1 MKKTFLSSAIV
12 SVLMVTS
19 AMGMESMSFEQAG
32 RDLLK
37 GSNGYLYKN
46 SAGHDISNWKLEIVA
61 NDCQDKASFTN
72 LINGYKSEIQYDLFD
87 LSTQQNFL
95 GLFNANTNVVAQ
107 YNASGAKAVKL
118 RNNRPLFEQ
127 FIDQLRP
134 YRELELAIKAAKLEQ
149 TSNMSTSAGNGEN
162 WMSILMAA
170 FSEELKTMPSF
181 ESYFYSGFSKENVM
195 KWVFSDK
202 VRGGAF
208 IAKLKRTVKDAIEK
222 GTDLFEPMGTVIAE
236 AEEVMNKGAFLEDSE
251 GKMYEHFVTF
261 TPSSS
266 DSGSTTPPLSR
277 TSSTSSLHTIPER
290 EEEKKEESTSSVDL
304 LGDLTTQIE
313 AETKK
318 QKDAEDTLQA
328 ANDAITAKQGEVTD
342 EKAVTVLDDLKIRLG
357 NDGDKVGTSSSSA
370 GPSLFARI
378 DALGVDGDTLKTQ
391 AEALKKALDEQ
402 DTTPHEKKEA
412 DPSDPESKAVE
423 AFTVEQIV
431 EQVKKHVE
439 TFYTLEKDILTAELN
454 QAKTKA
460 EDEAKQL
467 RADWIAQFGQAVKNL
482 RSLLG
487 TEGKKAPES
496 DPSAPPSEPTLWQR
510 FDALGTEGEYQG
522 ALRTAFEKAETEQK
536 ALENAVADEGTTNA
550 DQPIALTTMDTN
562 NKLLIEQRDTRL
574 KALESAL
581 DAQEKAKAAA
591 DELAV
596 QAEKLRLFKEEKAQ
610 AVQDLLDSQELADLQ
625 AVVNAFPK
633 PTLLTPSTAHSS
645 ATSADSSEVDTYAVF
660 EALGN
665 SLAKF
670 KAELKELKK
679 SFENLT
685 VLAEAAKKPA
695 DSSTTFVP
703 TSGNL
708 EQYLEE
714 GSHLLTYEE
723 GTLAYDIAQ
732 AEYELLRGQQLDLN
746 ARILA
751 QKRLREFASEASN
764 PQQLDEHFKSEE
776 SSTQKF
782 QKQFGELGSALKSVA
797 DSVEAEFSEERGKL
811 QEAFEKSLYYRNIL
825 QSKLSV
831 SEKEGGTSAPES
843 QKVLLENLT
852 FTPFDTVARLDL
864 SGEYP
869 TEIEEGMS
877 RDSSSFESDSYSE
890 DDVERSKRFVS
901 GVSLPDLLAVNLLVQ
916 RLRTTPL
923 TLGTSGE
930 GSSSTTTGAPLSGAD
945 AEALSKANGLAK
957 QLQLQV
963 WSAERAQQAAERRA
977 GELEKQVKA
986 AEKELEEQKIR
997 LSAVEKEKIAAKTLV
1012 SQMKQENKLGENA
1025 EARIS
1030 EYNLALNNQLSIS
1043 KEEVKAAKQRITSL
1057 TQLLETERTA
1067 FEAERNALLVPI
1079 SSSLASIYTYV
1090 SGIINTPAAA
1100 DLVEQLDKDVKL
1112 FVEMLYGTGASSSLK
1127 LREDLAGINTLKTAI
1142 TEHERAAREALA
1154 RIKPSGSSKEGEGE
1168 AEKITYLPKDDEVV
1182 SGNVDIEYSA
1192 AWFAKRHEDLGKEID
1207 QLSEA
1212 AKSAKASR
1220 LVTINSRLQQ
1230 ITSEL
1235 TQLATSIEVEKAKKA
1250 EADRNKA
1257 EIERL
1262 KKESEDLK
1270 QQMEESFN
1278 VQKAEL
1284 QKKVDEASAASGA
1297 KVDPA
1302 VSKMLQEA
1310 TEHLEKLAENAN
1322 QRLDAVTV
1330 EAASSGFKS
1339 ESYIADFL
1347 KEAEDLRA
1355 EVTEASSGITL
1366 VRLFNKQ
1373 SAMAEAQK
1381 KVDEFEKKSKGV
1393 KSWLDIRRTVAATA
1407 KLYTDQIAQLRN
1419 DLKLLDGS
1427 NSSYST
1433 ILGEI
1438 DNLDE
1443 KVKEENKLDEK
1454 EAQSKALGRFKSIS
1468 DGIGTTSGKLFNAV
1482 KEVAIDA
1489 QTVLVTQLDALN
1501 TSIEEL
1507 PSGDD
1512 GTPGTKEDANKQ
1524 VESIKAAMTKA
1535 ISDANTATG
1544 MKTVAES
1551 LAPGATFAQQIEALQ
1566 QSINDTL
1573 EANAKTQAET
1583 ELVAATNGPKQ
1594 TIAEARVILD
1604 DLANITAYATE
1615 ANGLIVEYNAIN
1627 QGLTAATTVAQS
1639 SEKATKLQEIID
1651 LTTRANKLKQNAQ
1664 DLQQKKTDADKEE
1677 QERLKHEHEEQAKK
1691 EGLEKQK
1698 QEVQKVIDDSTAAS
1712 TDVTGLRLNLSERGS
1727 DDLEVQNPLQ
1737 NDYLAK
1743 LTAEMNLISSDV
1755 QYALEHLD
1763 EGQGRVKNLHALR
1776 VAVANQ
1782 MKLVLEGT
1790 LKDDE
1795 KSEGKVAAFA
1805 AAYQNFIDKS
1815 AELIAAASTTEA
1827 HDEEP
1832 PRADESAT
1840 PPPAE
1845 TPKAEEEKK
1854 EEQPKVEEEEKKKEE
1869 EQAEDEGKEKAEDHK
1884 QQDLSDDDT
1893 NSENRDDLDGPHS
1906 STTGGGTGPNP
1917 ITFETLDS
1925 AEAVNRVVAQLDE
1938 VDPSI
1943 LEGKE
1948 NTIFKGGKK
1957 TLSLK
1962 TAEEETY
1969 KAWTTLLNSISSK
1982 SADLTESALKSL
1994 GDTTVQNALDR
2005 ARAVLAI
2012 AGGLL
2017 ANEDFLSAREAE
2029 AKAMYEA
2036 YAAAINVVLAKMPK
2050 KGME

>member
-19 AMGMESMSFEQAG
+19 AMGMETSSETFNLDSYYQTTTRIVSDRQLFE
-32 RDLLK
+32 
-37 GSNGYLYKN
+37 N
-46 SAGHDISNWKLEIVA
+46 SANNVFQSWIGSLNSSYVQNSSVFGSFVDQLRSKIS
-61 NDCQDKASFTN
+61 
-72 LINGYKSEIQYDLFD
+72 KSSLNSKVQEE
-87 LSTQQNFL
+87 LSNIIDEMKGRLWTR
-95 GLFNANTNVVAQ
+95 G
-107 YNASGAKAVKL
+107 ASGAKLNKTKDAL
-118 RNNRPLFEQ
+118 EG
-127 FIDQLRP
+127 
-134 YRELELAIKAAKLEQ
+134 YREDIVQIIALA
-149 TSNMSTSAGNGEN
+149 NMSAAGRFDRTPKSEEEPEEKGRVDDSDEGWISMVSDGEN
-162 WMSILMAA
+162 WMLILEEA
-170 FSEELKTMPSF
+170 FSNEIARDLSF
-181 ESYFYSGFSKENVM
+181 GSYFHSGLQDVPVM
-195 KWVFSDK
+195 KWAFSNRTRAEAFVTKVKCKIAEIDK
-202 VRGGAF
+202 AF
-208 IAKLKRTVKDAIEK
+208 EEKKDKESYETVSYYNAM
-222 GTDLFEPMGTVIAE
+222 PPVIAE
-236 AEEVMNKGAFLEDSE
+236 AKEAMEKNLS
-251 GKMYEHFVTF
+251 FV
-261 TPSSS
+261 
-266 DSGSTTPPLSR
+266 
-277 TSSTSSLHTIPER
+277 
-290 EEEKKEESTSSVDL
+290 KEESTSSVDL

-318 QKDAEDTLQA
+318 QQDAKNVLQA
-328 ANDAITAKQGEVTD
+328 ANDAITAKQGEVID
-342 EKAVTVLDDLKIRLG
+342 EKRAVTVLDGLKIRLG

-423 AFTVEQIV
+423 AFTVERIV

-574 KALESAL
+574 KVLESAL

-665 SLAKF
+665 GLAKF

-685 VLAEAAKKPA
+685 VLADAAEKPA

-723 GTLAYDIAQ
+723 GTLAYDIAE

-751 QKRLREFASEASN
+751 QKRLREFEVSATSEASN

-797 DSVEAEFSEERGKL
+797 DSVEAEFSEEKGKL
-811 QEAFEKSLYYRNIL
+811 QEDFEKSLYYRNIL
-825 QSKLSV
+825 KSKSLV
-831 SEKEGGTSAPES
+831 KEGGTSAPES

-852 FTPFDTVARLDL
+852 FMPFDTVARLDL

-869 TEIEEGMS
+869 TETKEGMS
-877 RDSSSFESDSYSE
+877 RDSGSFESDSYSE
-890 DDVERSKRFVS
+890 GDEERSQRFVS
-901 GVSLPDLLAVNLLVQ
+901 EVSLPDLFAVNLLVQ

-930 GSSSTTTGAPLSGAD
+930 GSPSTTTGAPLSDAD

-963 WSAERAQQAAERRA
+963 RSAERAQQAAERRA

-997 LSAVEKEKIAAKTLV
+997 LSAVEKEKIAAETLV

-1030 EYNLALNNQLSIS
+1030 EYNLTLSNQLSIS
-1043 KEEVKAAKQRITSL
+1043 KKEVEAAKQRITSL

-1090 SGIINTPAAA
+1090 RGIIDTPAAA
-1100 DLVEQLDKDVKL
+1100 DLVVQLDKDVRAFCEL
-1112 FVEMLYGTGASSSLK
+1112 LYGSGSLNSLK
-1127 LREDLAGINTLKTAI
+1127 LREDLAGISVLRTAA
-1142 TEHERAAREALA
+1142 TEHEQAARKALA
-1154 RIKPSGSSKEGEGE
+1154 
-1168 AEKITYLPKDDEVV
+1168 KISVLPEDDEVVV
-1182 SGNVDIEYSA
+1182 SGNVDTEHSA
-1192 AWFAKRHEDLGKEID
+1192 AWFAKKHSDLKNEID
-1207 QLSEA
+1207 QLSKD
-1212 AKSAKASR
+1212 AKSAKASG

-1270 QQMEESFN
+1270 QQMENSFEA
-1278 VQKAEL
+1278 QKAEL
-1284 QKKVDEASAASGA
+1284 EKKAEEARASSGA

-1302 VSKMLQEA
+1302 VSQMLQEA

-1322 QRLDAVTV
+1322 QRLDAVTFD
-1330 EAASSGFKS
+1330 ATNSGFDS

-1347 KEAEDLRA
+1347 KKAKDLKA
-1355 EVTEASSGITL
+1355 EVTEASSDITL
-1366 VRLFNKQ
+1366 ASLFSKQ
-1373 SAMAEAQK
+1373 TAMAEAQK
-1381 KVDEFEKKSKGV
+1381 KVDEFEKKSKKV
-1393 KSWLDIRRTVAATA
+1393 ESWLDIRRTVDATA
-1407 KLYTDQIAQLRN
+1407 RLCTGQITQLRD
-1419 DLKLLDGS
+1419 DLKLLNTSDPL
-1427 NSSYST
+1427 YST
-1433 ILGEI
+1433 ISGEI
-1438 DNLDE
+1438 DSLNT
-1443 KVKEENKLDEK
+1443 KVKEENKLNEN
-1454 EAQSKALGRFKSIS
+1454 EAQSEALARFKPII
-1468 DGIGTTSGKLFNAV
+1468 DGIHTTSEKLFAAV
-1482 KEVAIDA
+1482 RQVAVAA
-1489 QTVLVTQLDALN
+1489 QTVLVTQLDGLN
-1501 TSIEEL
+1501 TSIGKLE
-1507 PSGDD
+1507 SGDA
-1512 GTPGTKEDANKQ
+1512 GTPGTKENADKQ

-1535 ISDANTATG
+1535 IDDAKTSAE
-1544 MKTVAES
+1544 MKTVADN
-1551 LAPGATFAQQIEALQ
+1551 LAPDATFAQQIKALQ

-1573 EANAKTQAET
+1573 EANAKTRVET
-1583 ELVAATNGPKQ
+1583 ELAAATNAPKQ
-1594 TIAEARVILD
+1594 TIAEVKVILD
-1604 DLANITAYATE
+1604 NLAKTSNYRTDAE
-1615 ANGLIVEYNAIN
+1615 NLIQEHDAIS
-1627 QGLTAATTVAQS
+1627 QALTAATTVAQS
-1639 SEKATKLQEIID
+1639 SEKTTKLQEITD
-1651 LTTRANKLKQNAQ
+1651 LIARANQLKLNAEA
-1664 DLQQKKTDADKEE
+1664 LQKKKVDADKAE
-1677 QERLKHEHEEQAKK
+1677 QERLKHEQEEQAKK
-1691 EGLEKQK
+1691 KGLEKQK

-1712 TDVTGLRLNLSERGS
+1712 TGVTGLKLNLAETGT
-1727 DDLEVQNPLQ
+1727 DNLEVQNSSQ

-1755 QYALEHLD
+1755 QYALERLD
-1763 EGQGRVKNLHALR
+1763 EGQGRVKNLHALC

-1782 MKLVLEGT
+1782 MKLVLEGA
-1790 LKDDE
+1790 LKNDPRDN
-1795 KSEGKVAAFA
+1795 KVNNFA
-1805 AAYQNFIDKS
+1805 AAYQTFMEKS
-1815 AELIAAASTTEA
+1815 SQLIAAASTTEA
-1827 HDEEP
+1827 SNTAGKP
-1832 PRADESAT
+1832 PHGEGSAT

-1869 EQAEDEGKEKAEDHK
+1869 EQAEGEDEEKAGDHE
-1884 QQDLSDDDT
+1884 QQDLSDD
-1893 NSENRDDLDGPHS
+1893 
-1906 STTGGGTGPNP
+1906 
-1917 ITFETLDS
+1917 
-1925 AEAVNRVVAQLDE
+1925 
-1938 VDPSI
+1938 
-1943 LEGKE
+1943 
-1948 NTIFKGGKK
+1948 
-1957 TLSLK
+1957 
-1962 TAEEETY
+1962 
-1969 KAWTTLLNSISSK
+1969 
-1982 SADLTESALKSL
+1982 
-1994 GDTTVQNALDR
+1994 
-2005 ARAVLAI
+2005 
-2012 AGGLL
+2012 
-2017 ANEDFLSAREAE
+2017 DFLSAREAE
-2029 AKAMYEA
+2029 AKDMYEA